1 MCLTYHNVIHTTTTV
16 PAVDFTRTTGTG
28 HLINGI
34 MKQALTSAGVLALG
48 AVSLCAYDPEM
59 TRQSSGGPFTLS
71 GTVRGFYDDNI
82 TTSPTDA
89 TREESFGFQVVPAI
103 HVNLPF
109 EQTFL
114 SLGYVYTLSWYDNR
128 EPHNIDQAHEFNA
141 RLRHA
146 FSPRHKIGVDD
157 SFVYTSEPS
166 VADKSN
172 GIITTPLRTKSSVY
186 HNYGNID
193 YTVGLTKTLG
203 LSLGYANHWY
213 DYTDDGDL
221 SRSALLD
228 RIEHLIRVDGRYQ
241 FSPKL
246 VGVLGYSFGFTTFTD
261 DELITTDNPKTP
273 QVEKPLK
280 SDARDSR
287 SHYVY
292 AGVDYDI
299 TAKLQTSIRLGGQFT
314 EYPDLDESS
323 ANPYAD
329 VSLGYRINPG
339 TSIKAG
345 VRHARNATDV
355 ASVDGQG
362 RPTMDAETTAVYA
375 EFSHQITRQLL
386 LSLNGQFQRSE
397 FNFGENDGQREY
409 LWLAG
414 VNLEYTFNRHW
425 SAEIGYNYDE
435 LVSRVEPADRG
446 YDRNRVYVGVTARY

>member
-1 MCLTYHNVIHTTTTV
+1 
-16 PAVDFTRTTGTG
+16 
-28 HLINGI
+28 

-82 TTSPTDA
+82 NTAPTDA
-89 TREESFGFQVVPAI
+89 TRDESFGFQVIPAI

-128 EPHNIDQAHEFNA
+128 SPRNIDQAHEFNGK
-141 RLRHA
+141 LRHQ
-146 FSPRHKIGVDD
+146 FNPRHKLSVDD
-157 SFVYTSEPS
+157 SFVFTSEPTIR
-166 VADKSN
+166 DKSY
-172 GIITTPLRTKSSVY
+172 GIVTDPTKGDPGRTRSSVY
-186 HNYGNID
+186 HNHGNID
-193 YTVGLTKTLG
+193 YTAGLTRTLG

-213 DYTDDGDL
+213 DYSADGDL

-228 RIEHLIRVDGRYQ
+228 RIEHVIRADGRYQ
-241 FSPKL
+241 FNPKL
-246 VGVLGYSFGFTTFTD
+246 VGVLGYSFGFTTFTG
-261 DELITTDNPKTP
+261 DEYIDEDLT
-273 QVEKPLK
+273 LK

-292 AGVDYDI
+292 AGVDYDV
-299 TAKLQTSIRLGGQFT
+299 TAKLQASLRLGAQFS

-329 VSLGYRINPG
+329 ASLSYRILTG
-339 TSIKAG
+339 TSIKVGA
-345 VRHARNATDV
+345 RHTRNATDV
-355 ASVDGQG
+355 AATDTQG

-375 EFSHQITRQLL
+375 EFSHQITRQLVG
-386 LSLNGQFQRSE
+386 SLNGQFQRSE
-397 FNFGENDGQREY
+397 FNFGANDGESEY
-409 LWLAG
+409 LWLGG

-435 LVSRVEPADRG
+435 LVSNVETADRS
-446 YDRNRVYVGVTARY
+446 YNRNRVYVGVTARY

>member
-1 MCLTYHNVIHTTTTV
+1 
-16 PAVDFTRTTGTG
+16 
-28 HLINGI
+28 

-82 TTSPTDA
+82 NTAPTDA
-89 TREESFGFQVVPAI
+89 TRDESFGFQVVPAI

-128 EPHNIDQAHEFNA
+128 SPRNIDQTHEFNGK
-141 RLRHA
+141 LRHQ
-146 FSPRHKIGVDD
+146 FNPRHKLSLDD
-157 SFVYTSEPS
+157 SFVFTSEPTIRDRS
-166 VADKSN
+166 Y
-172 GIITTPLRTKSSVY
+172 GIVTDPTKGDPGRTRSSVY
-186 HNYGNID
+186 HNHGNID
-193 YTVGLTKTLG
+193 YTAGLTRTLG

-213 DYTDDGDL
+213 DYSADGDF

-228 RIEHLIRVDGRYQ
+228 RIEHLIRADGRYQ

-246 VGVLGYSFGFTTFTD
+246 VGVLGYSFGFTTFEG
-261 DELITTDNPKTP
+261 DELIAADNLLTP
-273 QVEKPLK
+273 SVDESLK
-280 SDARDSR
+280 SDARDSYT
-287 SHYVY
+287 HYVY

-299 TAKLQTSIRLGGQFT
+299 TAKLQASVRLGAQFT
-314 EYPDLDESS
+314 EYPDLNESS
-323 ANPYAD
+323 SNPYAD
-329 VSLGYRINPG
+329 ISLSYRILTG
-339 TSIKAG
+339 TSVKAG
-345 VRHARNATDV
+345 VRHTRNATDV
-355 ASVDGQG
+355 AAVDGEG
-362 RPTMDAETTAVYA
+362 RPTLDAETTAVYA

-397 FNFGENDGQREY
+397 FNFGFNDGESEY
-409 LWLAG
+409 LWLGG

-425 SAEIGYNYDE
+425 SAEIGYNYDQ
-435 LVSRVEPADRG
+435 LVSNVETADRG